1 MGFGKRRAVDRD
13 GGREHQPRA
22 VAVGG
27 MRRPDGF
34 EQRPGA
40 VEVDPIA
47 LLEVRLG
54 LAGHHGRQM
63 EDQIGPTRHQTLG
76 LPRCSQ
82 VGGHQLD
89 LTGGACGLL
98 RRNHIGQG
106 QSLDGTAPDVP
117 VRDQPGSQLATDHA
131 GRAEYQD
138 VHKNSPQRM
147 QGRVHLLALATLRK
161 AAAAPV
167 GGFSTSLGR
176 CSDAAGAR
184 TGTLVRVSAA
194 TELMEKYR
202 SAFSRGDITA
212 LMDCFSFPLQVLS
225 ATGGGASVSVAAAE
239 TWPGVLQ
246 DLHDAYQRLGVVEA
260 VPLALTIDEPMKPVA
275 IVRANWALRRQD
287 GDSVYNF
294 TAVYTMTRIEGQ
306 LRIVAIA
313 HDELPALQAAMRVT
327 SR

>member
-1 MGFGKRRAVDRD
+1 
-13 GGREHQPRA
+13 
-22 VAVGG
+22 
-27 MRRPDGF
+27 
-34 EQRPGA
+34 
-40 VEVDPIA
+40 
-47 LLEVRLG
+47 
-54 LAGHHGRQM
+54 M
-63 EDQIGPTRHQTLG
+63 E
-76 LPRCSQ
+76 
-82 VGGHQLD
+82 
-89 LTGGACGLL
+89 
-98 RRNHIGQG
+98 N
-106 QSLDGTAPDVP
+106 
-117 VRDQPGSQLATDHA
+117 
-131 GRAEYQD
+131 
-138 VHKNSPQRM
+138 
-147 QGRVHLLALATLRK
+147 
-161 AAAAPV
+161 
-167 GGFSTSLGR
+167 
-176 CSDAAGAR
+176 
-184 TGTLVRVSAA
+184 
-194 TELMEKYR
+194 YR

-275 IVRANWALRRQD
+275 MVRANWALRRQD